1 MLKIKNYLVL
11 LLLFCQFYNNY
22 LLLILNNK
30 ILVRKWIYDKKIT
43 IDEYIDIG
51 KNYIFVYIIITII
64 LFLILLY
71 IGDKNNFYYIL
82 IFVLIMIIMIIK
94 RIDTY
99 YTLRELK
106 SYLAKKN
113 ILDKIDNIDYWNKR
127 YYF

>member
-22 LLLILNNK
+22 LLLILHNK